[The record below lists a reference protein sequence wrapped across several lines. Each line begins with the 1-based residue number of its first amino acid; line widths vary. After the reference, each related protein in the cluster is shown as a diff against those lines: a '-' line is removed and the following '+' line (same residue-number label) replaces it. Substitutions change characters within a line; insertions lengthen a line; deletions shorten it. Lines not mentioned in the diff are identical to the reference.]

1 MSKFGKG
8 DKVININTKE
18 KGFVIEVYPMR
29 RGRQLYKV
37 KYDDRE
43 NDENSIYLMPDV
55 DLTDPFER
63 IRQNIYGHYTEYLKG
78 NTSFKIQSSNNSTIS
93 SLKASRTL
101 FRAYQFKPLLKY
113 LNSDS
118 KRLLIADEVG
128 LGKTIEA
135 GHIML
140 ELKARGEFHNALVIC
155 PMSLRAKWTTELNE
169 KFGLEFM
176 DIDKKVLIIAERFS
190 LSDWILISDD
200 LTPQFIRRVVYSSHQ
215 FSVVFKDG
223 PLSELREALSAV
235 NRHTRYLSQ
244 RALETII
251 TQQQQEEEIPS
262 ILTQT
267 ETEIVKAIALGKTT
281 KEIAAERFS
290 SIHTVTTHRKNIF
303 RKLGINTAHEAVK
316 YALRAGLIDPSEF
329 YI

>member
-1 MSKFGKG
+1 MRNDIIADNQELTRFALESLLQ
-8 DKVININTKE
+8 KE
-18 KGFVIEVYPMR
+18 EEDNVYR
-29 RGRQLYKV
+29 AF
-37 KYDDRE
+37 DRAGLVALLKEHE
-43 NDENSIYLMPDV
+43 NAVVLLDY
-55 DLTDPFER
+55 
-63 IRQNIYGHYTEYLKG
+63 
-78 NTSFKIQSSNNSTIS
+78 
-93 SLKASRTL
+93 TL
-101 FRAYQFKPLLKY
+101 FDF
-113 LNSDS
+113 
-118 KRLLIADEVG
+118 ADEDQ
-128 LGKTIEA
+128 L
-135 GHIML
+135 
-140 ELKARGEFHNALVIC
+140 
-155 PMSLRAKWTTELNE
+155 
-169 KFGLEFM
+169 
-176 DIDKKVLIIAERFS
+176 LIIAERFS
-190 LSDWILISDD
+190 LSDWILISDE

-223 PLSELREALSAV
+223 PLSEVREAINAV

-251 TQQQQEEEIPS
+251 TQQQEDETPS

>member
-1 MSKFGKG
+1 MHPKTDIEMRNYIIADNQELTRFALESLLQ
-8 DKVININTKE
+8 KE
-18 KGFVIEVYPMR
+18 E
-29 RGRQLYKV
+29 
-37 KYDDRE
+37 
-43 NDENSIYLMPDV
+43 DENV
-55 DLTDPFER
+55 V
-63 IRQNIYGHYTEYLKG
+63 
-78 NTSFKIQSSNNSTIS
+78 
-93 SLKASRTL
+93 
-101 FRAYQFKPLLKY
+101 FRAYDRAGLVAQLKEHENAVVLLDY
-113 LNSDS
+113 TLFDF
-118 KRLLIADEVG
+118 ADEDQ
-128 LGKTIEA
+128 L
-135 GHIML
+135 
-140 ELKARGEFHNALVIC
+140 
-155 PMSLRAKWTTELNE
+155 
-169 KFGLEFM
+169 
-176 DIDKKVLIIAERFS
+176 LIIAERFS
-190 LSDWILISDD
+190 LSDWILISDE

-223 PLSELREALSAV
+223 PLSEVREALNAV
-235 NRHTRYLSQ
+235 DRHTRYLSQ

-251 TQQQQEEEIPS
+251 TQQQEDETPS